1 MTLKLNGSSSG
12 YTAIDAPAAAG
23 SNTLVLPTGNG
34 NNKEVLQTNGSGT
47 LSWVKPGTV
56 LQIVANTRNGT
67 YSENIGS
74 THFWGPADF
83 ETKITPSSASNK
95 VLIQGHFCVDGAI
108 AMGVNCQI
116 KKDGSVLA
124 GANGA
129 TASNR
134 KLTHSGVKSTGER
147 MVNLPITYLDSPN
160 TTSEVAY
167 KFWFTHTSGS
177 ARVVYIN
184 QSHEDTDNA
193 EISRA
198 VSTILLTEIA
208 G

>member
-12 YTAIDAPAAAG
+12 YTTLDAPASGGNRAITFPDAAG
-23 SNTLVLPTGNG
+23 TVALTSTAG
-34 NNKEVLQTNGSGT
+34 K
-47 LSWVKPGTV
+47 V
-56 LQIVANTRNGT
+56 LQIVANTRNET

-74 THFWGPADF
+74 THFWGPAEF
-83 ETKITPSSASNK
+83 ETKITPSATSSK
-95 VLIQGHFCVDGAI
+95 ILIQGHFCVDGAI

>member
-12 YTAIDAPAAAG
+12 YTAIDASAAAG
-23 SNTLVLPTGNG
+23 SNTLTLPTGNG
-34 NNKEVLQTNGSGT
+34 NNKEVLQTNGSGA
-47 LSWVKPGTV
+47 LSWAKPGTV
-56 LQIVANTRNGT
+56 LSIVANTRNGA

-83 ETKITPSSASNK
+83 ETKITPTSASNK
-95 VLIQGHFCVDGAI
+95 VLIQGHFCVDAAI
-108 AMGVNCQI
+108 AMGVSCQI
-116 KKDGSVLA
+116 QKDGSVLSA
-124 GANGA
+124 ANGA
-129 TASNR
+129 VAGQRKSVHAST
-134 KLTHSGVKSTGER
+134 KTTGER
-147 MVNLPITYLDSPN
+147 MVNLSVNYLDSPN

-167 KFWFTHTSGS
+167 KFWFNHTSGS

-184 QSHEDTDNA
+184 QSQEDTDHA

-198 VSTILLTEIA
+198 VSTITLTEIA